1 MGRAVRGLPPLRCHC
16 RSRRRLGGEAWAIHP
31 CSHGFADCSETHRL
45 ASAHPP
51 LLARVCL
58 KCMRVVDEVQ
68 PSTPARTGLPRAS
81 RRRPLSRPI
90 HPCSHGFARVT
101 SFGSQYMNHPP
112 LLARVCLPFRVL
124 KRGGMPSTPART
136 GLPSRDMLN
145 ATLSAIHPCSHGFAR
160 KTPSAP
166 RHAHP
171 STPAASSAP
180 PIAIHPC
187 SHGFANVIGPG
198 ITRLGHPPL
207 LARVCLLERIEENGA
222 LFIANGPRQPPRQ
235 AKPCGQGA
243 GRRRSALLPRRV
255 LLQTDPLRSLLPRD
269 SRQSPIGLTPVRRV
283 LIPRAQARGHHNQR
297 RRGANRPPPP
307 GASASSAPPI
317 AIHPCSHGF
326 AERAS

>member
-187 SHGFANVIGPG
+187 SHWFASWKGLRKTALSSSRMVPG
-198 ITRLGHPPL
+198 NLLVRQNRAVRVRGVAAPLCCLDGSSYRRIPSAAFYRGILGSH
-207 LARVCLLERIEENGA
+207 
-222 LFIANGPRQPPRQ
+222 
-235 AKPCGQGA
+235 
-243 GRRRSALLPRRV
+243 RS
-255 LLQTDPLRSLLPRD
+255 
-269 SRQSPIGLTPVRRV
+269 G
-283 LIPRAQARGHHNQR
+283 
-297 RRGANRPPPP
+297 
-307 GASASSAPPI
+307 
-317 AIHPCSHGF
+317 
-326 AERAS
+326 